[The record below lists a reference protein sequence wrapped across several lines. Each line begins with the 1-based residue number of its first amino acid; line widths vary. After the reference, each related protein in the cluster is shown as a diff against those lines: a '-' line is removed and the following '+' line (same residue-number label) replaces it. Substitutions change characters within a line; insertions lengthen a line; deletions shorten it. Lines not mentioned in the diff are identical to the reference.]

1 MGAVDTTGSLGAVRE
16 QEFPIFGEC
25 TYVNTAAQGLL
36 PTRTAEA
43 VQAVAVA
50 SQFPQTARQKALP
63 NYEQI
68 AREGLARLIGADAGD
83 IVFTSNT
90 THGMNIAAQGIDYR
104 PGDNVVVP
112 QREFPSLSFAFKH
125 LEKRGVE
132 VRIVAYDGPGPSVA
146 DIMAHVDAKTRAVAL
161 SAMMWDTGWRND
173 LDELGHQCAQR
184 GALLLVDGIQVVGSR
199 VLDVKASKVS
209 TLATHGYKW
218 LLAGFGI
225 AALYVSPDALDQIN
239 PRFVGSQSFETE
251 GDAFNGRLD
260 YKPGAARFTAG
271 GYNRLGMAALA
282 TSLGLIEEI
291 GIGAIEARG
300 TELGNYLYD
309 GLARKES
316 VHVVSAPDPA
326 HRGSVVVFTL
336 GSAERDAAMAQK
348 LEEQGIMIALRPLG
362 MRASPHFYN
371 TEADIDRLLTAL
383 PN

>member
-1 MGAVDTTGSLGAVRE
+1 MGVVEAAVSLRAVRE
-16 QEFPIFGEC
+16 QEFPIFNDC
-25 TYVNTAAQGLL
+25 TYVNTASQGPL
-36 PTRTAEA
+36 PVRTAAA
-43 VQAVAVA
+43 VQEVAAA
-50 SQFPQTARQKALP
+50 SQFPHTARQKALP
-63 NYEQI
+63 DYERL
-68 AREGLARLIGADAGD
+68 ARERLARLIGADAGD

-112 QREFPSLSFAFKH
+112 QREFPSLSFAFAH

-132 VRIVAYDGPGPSVA
+132 VRIVAYDGPGPAVA
-146 DIMAHVDAKTRAVAL
+146 DLMARVDARTRAVAL
-161 SAMMWDTGWRND
+161 SALMWDTGWRND
-173 LDELGHQCAQR
+173 LDELGAQCAKR
-184 GALLLVDGIQVVGSR
+184 GVLLIVDGIQVVGSR
-199 VLDVKASKVS
+199 VLDVKASRIS

-225 AALYVSPDALDQIN
+225 AALYVAPDALDQIN

-251 GDAFNGRLD
+251 ADTFNGRLD
-260 YKPGAARFTAG
+260 YKPGALRFTAG

-300 TELGNYLYD
+300 TALGNYLYD
-309 GLARKES
+309 GLARKEG
-316 VHVVSAPDPA
+316 VQIVSAADPV
-326 HRGSVVVFTL
+326 HRGAVIVFTL
-336 GSAERDAAMAQK
+336 GSRERDAAMAQQ

-371 TEADIDRLLTAL
+371 TEADIDRLLAAL
-383 PN
+383 PD